1 MPTVMWEIRAAE
13 GRLDELLDWALG
25 RLDPAARVY
34 RSNGGEARMVV
45 IDGSGTARDRLAEP
59 PTGLLARPAQAW
71 DFEPV
76 RNG

>member
-34 RSNGGEARMVV
+34 RSNVGEARMVV
-45 IDGSGTARDRLAEP
+45 IDGTGQAARQLADP
-59 PTGLLARPAQAW
+59 PAELIARPGHSW
-71 DFEPV
+71 EFSPV

>member
-1 MPTVMWEIRAAE
+1 MWEVRAANGRAAE
-13 GRLDELLDWALG
+13 LLAWVLDQA
-25 RLDPAARVY
+25 PADSQVY
-34 RSNGGEARMVV
+34 RSADPGNADRVVV

>member
-1 MPTVMWEIRAAE
+1 MWEVRAADGRAAE
-13 GRLDELLDWALG
+13 LLAWVLDHA
-25 RLDPAARVY
+25 PAGSQVY
-34 RSNGGEARMVV
+34 RSADAGNADRVVV
-45 IDGSGTARDRLAEP
+45 IDGSGTARARLAEP